1 MTKDRFT
8 ELTGMVVS
16 DAEYAHIREMYVYC
30 PLIEEEFCEDF
41 KKHGDSLILQ
51 YYYLHDKH
59 LKEVRENLMRERT
72 SLAYDLIK
80 KSFELNDESLT
91 LMAIGVLGEREYI
104 HYKLSRDMI
113 LSEFDRNLL
122 IKFTPIV

>member
-16 DAEYAHIREMYVYC
+16 DVEYVYIREMYVYSS
-30 PLIEEEFCEDF
+30 LIEEEFCEDF

-72 SLAYDLIK
+72 SFAYDLIK
-80 KSFELNDESLT
+80 KSFELNDESLS

-113 LSEFDRNLL
+113 LSEFDMNLL
-122 IKFTPIV
+122 IKFTPVV